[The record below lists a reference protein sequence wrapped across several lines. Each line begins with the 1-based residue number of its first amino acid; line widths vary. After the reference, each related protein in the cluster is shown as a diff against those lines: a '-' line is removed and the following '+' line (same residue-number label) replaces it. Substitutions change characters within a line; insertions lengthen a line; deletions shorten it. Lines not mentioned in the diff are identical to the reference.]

1 MKSKRWCISLLIY
14 LVFVASVVTGVSF
27 SRFSTTLANTGAEN
41 TQLPPDIEFSTWILT
56 HEAASV
62 PLEGLQPG
70 SVREI
75 PVTISNY
82 NSEGVSG
89 YDQSVYLV
97 LDTTGNLPL
106 VFELTGEDG
115 LNLEQMTMY
124 HYKSSAIQFT
134 AGVKETKSLT
144 LSVIWP
150 DDMRD
155 YRYMDEIDYLELRL
169 EAVQSVTPAYTTP
182 SYIMPQ
188 SAPDAPETPEPQ
200 DMAESQRVDGD
211 WE

>member
-1 MKSKRWCISLLIY
+1 MKVKRWCVSLLVY
-14 LVFVASVVTGVSF
+14 LVLAASVVTGFSF
-27 SRFSTTLANTGAEN
+27 SRFSSTLANTGAEN
-41 TQLPPDIEFSTWILT
+41 TQLPPDIEFSAWILT

-82 NSEGVSG
+82 NEEGVSG

-106 VFELTGEDG
+106 DFVLTGEDG
-115 LNLEQMTMY
+115 LNLTRTTLY
-124 HYKSSAIQFT
+124 HYKSSALYFT
-134 AGVKETKSLT
+134 AGMAETKELT

-150 DDMRD
+150 DNIRD

-169 EAVQSVTPAYTTP
+169 EAVQRVAAPAP
-182 SYIMPQ
+182 LG
-188 SAPDAPETPEPQ
+188 PE
-200 DMAESQRVDGD
+200 ESQRLDGD
-211 WE
+211 LE